1 MKRNID
7 LEWSFLSKVAHFPS
21 NSKCL
26 SSTCSC
32 FLALSMRLLGYSL
45 HCLGQLGE
53 SLFNFLTFEED
64 PSGRVCYCFVGLCTG
79 VILPNGS
86 TCWIKLQLSYNLGA
100 WISILGQLDGAWWT
114 VFMFLCPEV
123 TIETE
128 PTCSL
133 FCFSLDSQQTDGM
146 VTVPW
151 RRTLISASI
160 SIEILPSPVSSFQL
174 SLTHRT
180 STQKD
185 PNSYFTQG
193 PSTLG
198 NGSAYSCNF
207 FSWPF
212 LYFKFIFYWNTVDLK
227 CVSFRYVEQW
237 FSYIYIYKT
246 KFRL

>member
-1 MKRNID
+1 MKEILNVLSISPLHPLPLTKSCSILQLKKKKKTLILNSSKKINTWREILVWND
-7 LEWSFLSKVAHFPS
+7 HSFPKLLTSFQ
-21 NSKCL
+21 CL
-26 SSTCSC
+26 SSTWSC
-32 FLALSMRLLGYSL
+32 CLALGMRLLGYSL

-53 SLFNFLTFEED
+53 SLLNFLTFED
-64 PSGRVCYCFVGLCTG
+64 PSNRVCCCFVGLCAG
-79 VILPNGS
+79 IILPSGS

-100 WISILGQLDGAWWT
+100 WVSILGQLDGAWWT

-133 FCFSLDSQQTDGM
+133 FCFSLDLQQTDGM
-146 VTVPW
+146 VTMPW
-151 RRTLISASI
+151 SRTLISASI

-185 PNSYFTQG
+185 PNSYFTQS

-198 NGSAYSCNF
+198 NGSAYGWNF
-207 FSWPF
+207 FS
-212 LYFKFIFYWNTVDLK
+212 
-227 CVSFRYVEQW
+227 
-237 FSYIYIYKT
+237 
-246 KFRL
+246 

>member
-1 MKRNID
+1 MFFPSHLFTPFLSQKVALSYNWKKKKNFNTELLKKNQHMKRNIG
-7 LEWSFLSKVAHFPS
+7 LEWSFLSKIAHFLS
-21 NSKCL
+21 NFKCL
-26 SSTCSC
+26 SSTWSC
-32 FLALSMRLLGYSL
+32 CLALGMRLLGYSL

-53 SLFNFLTFEED
+53 SLLNFLTFED
-64 PSGRVCYCFVGLCTG
+64 PSNRVCCCFVGLCAG
-79 VILPNGS
+79 IILPSGS

-100 WISILGQLDGAWWT
+100 WVSILGQLDGAWWT

-133 FCFSLDSQQTDGM
+133 FCFSLDLQQTDGM
-146 VTVPW
+146 VTMPW
-151 RRTLISASI
+151 SRTLISASI

-185 PNSYFTQG
+185 PNSYFTQS

-198 NGSAYSCNF
+198 NGSAYGWNF
-207 FSWPF
+207 FS
-212 LYFKFIFYWNTVDLK
+212 
-227 CVSFRYVEQW
+227 
-237 FSYIYIYKT
+237 
-246 KFRL
+246 